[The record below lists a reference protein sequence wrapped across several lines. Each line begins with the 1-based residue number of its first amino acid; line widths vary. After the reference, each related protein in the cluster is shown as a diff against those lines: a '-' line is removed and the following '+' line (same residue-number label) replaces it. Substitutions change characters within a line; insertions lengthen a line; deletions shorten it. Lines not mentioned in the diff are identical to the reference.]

1 MSDPWRYLITPP
13 ARGAWNMA
21 VDEAVLETT
30 SYGEALPTL
39 RLYAWNPACLSLGFA
54 QSFKDVDVARLKSHG
69 WDVVRRTTG
78 GRAILHVDEL
88 TYSVATPVNEPRM
101 AGSVLE
107 SYQRLAGALIAAL
120 RALGLP
126 VEMETEA
133 PPVNAPKGPVCF
145 EVPSAYEIVVD
156 GKKLI
161 GSAQTRKKSG
171 ILQHGTL
178 PLHGDLTRIT
188 QALVFADEQERL
200 AAGPKRLSRAV
211 TAEMVTGRVISW
223 ESAAAAFVLAFEDW
237 LGLRLEPGELSPA
250 ELARAEEL
258 VQTKYNHPSWTE
270 RS

>member
-1 MSDPWRYLITPP
+1 MAETWRYLKTPP

-21 VDEAVLETT
+21 VDEAVLET
-30 SYGEALPTL
+30 SSSGQCPPTL

-133 PPVNAPKGPVCF
+133 PPVNAPKGPGCF
-145 EVPSAYEIVVD
+145 EVPSA
-156 GKKLI
+156 
-161 GSAQTRKKSG
+161 
-171 ILQHGTL
+171 
-178 PLHGDLTRIT
+178 
-188 QALVFADEQERL
+188 
-200 AAGPKRLSRAV
+200 
-211 TAEMVTGRVISW
+211 
-223 ESAAAAFVLAFEDW
+223 
-237 LGLRLEPGELSPA
+237 
-250 ELARAEEL
+250 
-258 VQTKYNHPSWTE
+258 
-270 RS
+270 